1 MAIDIRREAEEL
13 VRYHSE
19 LVRRLAQ
26 AGVRDVTELLALYER
41 LRRALGAVSGQ
52 EIGWAAEQVE
62 HLASRLTGLG
72 RDLEVLRRL
81 KATFEAPAAGS
92 EPAPDAGRRAPY

>member
-19 LVRRLAQ
+19 LVRRLGQ
-26 AGVRDVTELLALYER
+26 AGVRDVTELLALYDR
-41 LRRALGAVSGQ
+41 LRRALDAVSRQ

-62 HLASRLTGLG
+62 RLVERLTELDRNLG
-72 RDLEVLRRL
+72 ALRRL
-81 KATFEAPAAGS
+81 KAALEAQTGPGPAA
-92 EPAPDAGRRAPY
+92 EVPRRATY